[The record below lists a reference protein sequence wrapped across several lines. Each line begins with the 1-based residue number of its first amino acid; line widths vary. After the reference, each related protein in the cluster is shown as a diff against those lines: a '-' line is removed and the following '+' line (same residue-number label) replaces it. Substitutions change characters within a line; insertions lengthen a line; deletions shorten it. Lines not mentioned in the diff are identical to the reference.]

1 MKKYANF
8 ENHLINGLFDPI
20 HNTAIYST
28 LFRPYK
34 RILKAVL
41 IGMISTMV
49 TLLENLLKYKYKYL
63 LGCLSLSLFLL
74 MATISIRAENAINV
88 SNEGSENPY
97 SIVVVK
103 DYFEVLG
110 VFLDIGVILLLW
122 KTVKDFA
129 ELAKVSKLQTE
140 VRFRPWVGPNGGI
153 ELLREDDDKK
163 QYSITMK
170 NFGEVPASNVIVS
183 CTITDSMPDK
193 LSILNDNTKADN
205 KNQFQLGPL
214 LPGMEKR
221 YWVFIENE
229 RFRKAM
235 DGTSNIFIF
244 IYFMYLFSGGKS
256 GYGMIS
262 QLDNKTNKFIH
273 KEMWID

>member
-1 MKKYANF
+1 MILTMK
-8 ENHLINGLFDPI
+8 
-20 HNTAIYST
+20 
-28 LFRPYK
+28 
-34 RILKAVL
+34 
-41 IGMISTMV
+41 
-49 TLLENLLKYKYKYL
+49 TLLEKSFKYKYL
-63 LGCLSLSLFLL
+63 IMCLFLSSFL
-74 MATISIRAENAINV
+74 LSTTISIRAQNAIDG
-88 SNEGSENPY
+88 SNEMTENPY
-97 SIVVVK
+97 SILVIK
-103 DYFEVLG
+103 DYFEIAG
-110 VFLDIGVILLLW
+110 VFLDVGVILLLW

-140 VRFRPWVGPNGGI
+140 VRFRPWVGPNGGF
-153 ELLREDDDKK
+153 ELLREDGQKK

-170 NFGEVPASNVIVS
+170 NFGEVPASNVIVT

-193 LSILNDNTKADN
+193 LSFLSYNDKSES

-229 RFRKAM
+229 RYRNAM

-262 QLDNKTNKFIH
+262 QLDSKTNNFVH

>member
-1 MKKYANF
+1 M
-8 ENHLINGLFDPI
+8 
-20 HNTAIYST
+20 
-28 LFRPYK
+28 
-34 RILKAVL
+34 ILKMITVL
-41 IGMISTMV
+41 G
-49 TLLENLLKYKYKYL
+49 NLIRSRYKYL
-63 LGCLSLSLFLL
+63 ICCLFLSAFL
-74 MATISIRAENAINV
+74 LATTISIRAENAANI
-88 SNEGSENPY
+88 SDETSDNPY
-97 SIVVVK
+97 SIVVIK
-103 DYFEVLG
+103 DYFEVIG

-140 VRFRPWVGPNGGI
+140 VRFRPWVGPSGGI
-153 ELLREDDDKK
+153 ELLREDDKKK

-193 LSILNDNTKADN
+193 LSILNDNTKTDN

-229 RFRKAM
+229 RYRKAM

-244 IYFMYLFSGGKS
+244 IYFMYFFTGGKS

-262 QLDNKTNKFIH
+262 QLDNKTNNFVH

>member
-1 MKKYANF
+1 MILKM
-8 ENHLINGLFDPI
+8 
-20 HNTAIYST
+20 TAILAIVGSRYIYLICCLFLAAFLIVST
-28 LFRPYK
+28 L
-34 RILKAVL
+34 
-41 IGMISTMV
+41 
-49 TLLENLLKYKYKYL
+49 
-63 LGCLSLSLFLL
+63 
-74 MATISIRAENAINV
+74 SIRAENAANV
-88 SNEGSENPY
+88 SNENNVNPY
-97 SIVVVK
+97 SIVVIK

-110 VFLDIGVILLLW
+110 VFLNIGVILLLW

-153 ELLREDDDKK
+153 ELLREDDNKK

-170 NFGEVPASNVIVS
+170 NYGEVPASNVIVS

-193 LSILNDNTKADN
+193 QSFLKSNPKAGR
-205 KNQFQLGPL
+205 NQFQLGPL

-229 RFRKAM
+229 RYRRAM
-235 DGTSNIFIF
+235 DGTSEIFIF

-262 QLDNKTNKFIH
+262 QLDNKTNNFVH